1 MKVIGV
7 IRRIDGNGRIVIPA
21 EYREELG
28 LGYKDE
34 LKIKI
39 VEKGI
44 LIKKELTISDIRG
57 YTEEEIIR
65 EVERRREEGEEI
77 NIENYEERKL
87 KITKNGRMFIPSKY
101 RRIIGVQET
110 EEVEMLLTDK
120 GVLIKKRE
128 EVDRISKLKEYSK
141 EELLKEV
148 LRRYNKKAV

>member
-1 MKVIGV
+1 MKVIGM

-65 EVERRREEGEEI
+65 EVERRREEREEI

>member
-1 MKVIGV
+1 MKVIGM

-21 EYREELG
+21 EYRDELG
-28 LGYKDE
+28 VGYKDE
-34 LKIKI
+34 LKVKI
-39 VEKGI
+39 VKEGI
-44 LIKKELTISDIRG
+44 LIKKELTISDIKG

-77 NIENYEERKL
+77 EIDNYEERRL
-87 KITKNGRMFIPSKY
+87 KITKNGRIFIPSKY

-128 EVDRISKLKEYSK
+128 EVDRISKLKGYSK